1 MNKWIIFLLF
11 IFVLGMGRV
20 NAQALT
26 QTYTDRCTGKV
37 HVFTVP
43 LGGQTVISFYD
54 RSKQFTSQDFTNGN
68 LQSWLEETY
77 AWWSAL
83 SPCSTNQSTTT
94 TTQQTAQ
101 NAASSA
107 ASAATS
113 TPPPPPQTSSS
124 SNTSNTSTS
133 TATTESSTTSTSSET
148 TTESS
153 SSTSESSTESSTE
166 SSSESKS
173 EEGSKESSE
182 SSESESSEESES
194 ESSESEEESSEEES
208 SEESSDEEDEE
219 EEQSNLAPPIIS
231 ANTVT
236 MSMLDGSISQ
246 AFSFGYSQTSLTGQ
260 TTYSANTMIWSN
272 LKQFSLNLSK
282 STVRFNMDRKIP
294 VEIEKC
300 SGGFETVGHRYGP
313 GSIRKVQTV
322 SVGGLKMFGTYV
334 ATVGLSDVFLGQK
347 DNFWKGSA
355 GGYAFNAMILVTPES
370 NPLLVTAATG
380 FFTKPIKI
388 KSLKR
393 YIFTPMIAYSATPL
407 TVDLKTGEKIW
418 SKNGTYIIGTNID
431 LALTKRFNAN
441 IGGNLVG
448 NTTPGIPMSWML
460 TIGSR
465 FSF

>member
-11 IFVLGMGRV
+11 LFVLGMGRV

-43 LGGQTVISFYD
+43 LGGETVISFYD
-54 RSKQFTSQDFTNGN
+54 RSKQFTSQDFINGT
-68 LQSWLEETY
+68 LQAWLEETY

-94 TTQQTAQ
+94 TAQQTAQ

-113 TPPPPPQTSSS
+113 TPTTPPPAPSSSTTSSNS
-124 SNTSNTSTS
+124 TSSTS
-133 TATTESSTTSTSSET
+133 TTSTESSTTSTSSET

-153 SSTSESSTESSTE
+153 SSTSESSTESS
-166 SSSESKS
+166 SESKS
-173 EEGSKESSE
+173 EGGSEETSE

-208 SEESSDEEDEE
+208 SEESSDEEEE
-219 EEQSNLAPPIIS
+219 EEEKQSNLAPPIIS

-236 MSMLDGSISQ
+236 MSMLDGSVSQ
-246 AFSFGYSQTSLTGQ
+246 AFTFGYSQSSLTGQ

-300 SGGFETVGHRYGP
+300 SGGFETIGHRYGP

-322 SVGGLKMFGTYV
+322 SAGGLKMFGTYV

-355 GGYAFNAMILVTPES
+355 GGYALNAMVLFTPES
-370 NPLLVTAATG
+370 NPLLVTAVTG
-380 FFTKPIKI
+380 FFTKPVKI

-393 YIFTPMIAYSATPL
+393 YTFTPMAAYSATPL

-418 SKNGTYIIGTNID
+418 NKNGTYILGTNVD

-448 NTTPGIPMSWML
+448 NTAPGIPMSWMI

>member
-11 IFVLGMGRV
+11 LFVLGMGRV
-20 NAQALT
+20 KAQALT
-26 QTYTDRCTGKV
+26 QTYTDRCTGKI
-37 HVFTVP
+37 HIFTVP
-43 LGGQTVISFYD
+43 LGGETVITFYD
-54 RSKQFTSQDFTNGN
+54 KSKKFSSEDFINGN
-68 LQSWLEETY
+68 LQKWLEETY
-77 AWWSAL
+77 NWWSTL

-94 TTQQTAQ
+94 TNQQTVQ

-107 ASAATS
+107 SSVAS
-113 TPPPPPQTSSS
+113 
-124 SNTSNTSTS
+124 N
-133 TATTESSTTSTSSET
+133 TTSTSST
-148 TTESS
+148 TTPGSKS
-153 SSTSESSTESSTE
+153 NSTSDTVSSDKSASSK
-166 SSSESKS
+166 SSSETNKEGGS
-173 EEGSKESSE
+173 EESSE
-182 SSESESSEESES
+182 SNESESS
-194 ESSESEEESSEEES
+194 SSEEES
-208 SEESSDEEDEE
+208 SEEGSGEESSDEEEE
-219 EEQSNLAPPIIS
+219 EEESSLAPPIIS

-236 MSMLDGSISQ
+236 MSMLDGSVSQ

-282 STVRFNMDRKIP
+282 STVRYNMDRKIP
-294 VEIEKC
+294 VEIERC

-322 SVGGLKMFGTYV
+322 SAGGLKMFETYV

-355 GGYAFNAMILVTPES
+355 GGYAFNTMVIFTPDS

-393 YIFTPMIAYSATPL
+393 YTFTPMIAYSATPL

-418 SKNGTYIIGTNID
+418 NKNGTYIIGTNVD

-448 NTTPGIPMSWML
+448 NTAPGIPMSWMI